1 MDFPELYVVW
11 SGDLRSRLL
20 DVLRDRDRAG
30 MAAEDTAPRRVP
42 GSACLYYPGVDTQDC
57 DDDDDFDVDAYY
69 YRDGDPAD
77 DLDLHPTCSS
87 AAFRW
92 TTPSDSA
99 PLGAPRGL

>member
-1 MDFPELYVVW
+1 MCCVCRLVW
-11 SGDLRSRLL
+11 GYGIQGIIYIIISP
-20 DVLRDRDRAG
+20 AY
-30 MAAEDTAPRRVP
+30 
-42 GSACLYYPGVDTQDC
+42 LYYPGVDTQDC

-69 YRDGDPAD
+69 YHDGDPAD